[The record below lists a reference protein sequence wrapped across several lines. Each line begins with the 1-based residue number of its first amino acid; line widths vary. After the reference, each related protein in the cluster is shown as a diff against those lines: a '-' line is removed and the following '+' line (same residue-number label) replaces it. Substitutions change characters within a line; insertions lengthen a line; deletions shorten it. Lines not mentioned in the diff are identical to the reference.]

1 MKPEWKKFLVES
13 GAEFEGDKLVSFGN
27 PDRERR
33 IPPQGAVL
41 SNLSDR
47 GLIQVHGEDAESF
60 LQNQLTN
67 DIRNVTET
75 THQAS
80 AWCSPKGRI
89 IANFRIFKR
98 GDSYYLAVS
107 TDLLELVLKKLRMY
121 VMMSK
126 VTIEDATESLVHFGY
141 AGELAEKELQEV
153 LDLDCKTNKEA
164 CQIVPVE
171 TDQTLRYKTL
181 SILRLPGTVPRFE
194 VFGELD
200 DAKKLWEHCNV
211 RAAPVSSNGWHYLNI
226 LAGLPVITQASS
238 EDWIPQM
245 VNFIAINGV
254 DFQKGCYPGQEVV
267 ARLNYLG
274 KTKRRMYHIEINT
287 DKLPDAGDA
296 IESSDESDSASV
308 SDKEA
313 GKVLNAVINPAG
325 KVEAL
330 AIIKIAEANKIL
342 SLAESN
348 ASIELLDL
356 PYPVQDE

>member
-13 GAEFEGDKLVSFGN
+13 GAEFADNGEGEQLVSFGN

-47 GLIQVHGEDAESF
+47 GLIEVRGEDAESF

-89 IANFRIFKR
+89 IANFRVFKR
-98 GDSYYLAVS
+98 GDSYFLAVS
-107 TDLLELVLKKLRMY
+107 ADLLELVIKKLRMY

-126 VTIEDATESLVHFGY
+126 VTIEDASESLIHFGF
-141 AGELAEKELQEV
+141 AGERAEKELQEV
-153 LDLDCKTNKEA
+153 LDIDCKTNAAA
-164 CQIVPVE
+164 CQLVPAE
-171 TDQTLRYKTL
+171 TDQTLRYKSL

-194 VFGELD
+194 VFGELE
-200 DAKKLWEHCNV
+200 DAQKLWEHCNV
-211 RAAPVSSNGWHYLNI
+211 QAAPVSSNGWHYLNI
-226 LAGLPVITQASS
+226 LAGLPVITAASS

-245 VNFIAINGV
+245 VNYIAIGGV
-254 DFQKGCYPGQEVV
+254 DFKKGCYPGQEVV

-287 DKLPDAGDA
+287 DKLPKVGDA
-296 IESSDESDSASV
+296 IANDD
-308 SDKEA
+308 DPDA
-313 GKVLNAVINPAG
+313 GKILNAVINPDG
-325 KVEAL
+325 KIEAL
-330 AIIKIAEANKIL
+330 AIIKIAEANK
-342 SLAESN
+342 SLRMSDDSE
-348 ASIELLDL
+348 ASINLLDL
-356 PYPVQDE
+356 PYTIEDE